1 VPVLEWFLFLYFK
14 YWYFRSL
21 KRFWDC
27 VFNFVNVLE
36 LHQSMINDIN
46 KRVFIWRF
54 TLFYHLFFDLR
65 LPITPFMSDFEVPL
79 FLSTGISFAI
89 FHGSKNQPV
98 CSNLLYNS
106 ERRYLRTVAEAFK
119 YCIYKN
125 ADGNTGLDVCPIVRY
140 QWKLTSDK

>member
-1 VPVLEWFLFLYFK
+1 MLNLFKFQSSLFSLSLNNIYFAKLVSEFTTCFLWSSCYSIIVSCIVFY
-14 YWYFRSL
+14 RSL
-21 KRFWDC
+21 SLLSFFFW
-27 VFNFVNVLE
+27 
-36 LHQSMINDIN
+36 S
-46 KRVFIWRF
+46 
-54 TLFYHLFFDLR
+54 FYHLFFDLR

-140 QWKLTSDK
+140 Q